1 MTSLRQQPFRTAV
14 LALVWGWL
22 LFLVL
27 VPNLLVVGAS
37 VMSRSPATFLSL
49 PLNLD
54 AYRQLLDPLYL
65 NVFLHSLSMA
75 AVTTL
80 VCLLIGYPFA
90 WALSRVGKR
99 SQVLLIFLLIVPF
112 WTHSLVRT
120 YALKLILA
128 TNGLLNSALMSLGIV
143 DEPVQMLYTQGAV
156 VIGLVYL
163 LLPFMILP
171 LYSVFE
177 DLREEL
183 LLASRDLGAGRL
195 GTFIHVIVPL
205 TLPGVLAGVM
215 LVLLPAMGL
224 FFVPDILGGSRNLLV
239 GNVIKNQFLD
249 ARNWPFGAAAS
260 IVLTLAMALLMF
272 AHRLSKRRLAK
283 RMSYEPLAAPEL
295 SVSGVHPAVCAHC
308 GAGGV
313 FLQRVPHRIQ
323 LGRTEPALV

>member
-1 MTSLRQQPFRTAV
+1 MMLSIRQQPFRAAV
-14 LALVWGWL
+14 LVLVWGWL

-27 VPNLLVVGAS
+27 APNMLVVGAS
-37 VMSRSPATFLSL
+37 VMTRDPSTFISL

-54 AYRQLLDPLYL
+54 AYRQLFNPLYL
-65 NVFLHSLSMA
+65 EVFLHSLYMA
-75 AVTTL
+75 AMTTL

-90 WALSRVGKR
+90 WALSQVEKR
-99 SQVLLIFLLIVPF
+99 RQMLLIFLLIVPF
-112 WTHSLVRT
+112 WTNSLVRT

-128 TNGLLNSALMSLGIV
+128 TNGLLNSALISLGLT
-143 DEPVQMLYTQGAV
+143 DEPVQLLYTEGAV
-156 VIGLVYL
+156 IVGLVYL

-177 DLREEL
+177 DLRQDV
-183 LLASRDLGAGRL
+183 LLASHDLGAGRL
-195 GTFIHVIVPL
+195 ATFRNVIVPL

-260 IVLTLAMALLMF
+260 IVLTLTMALLMF
-272 AHRLSKRRLAK
+272 AHRLSKRRLG
-283 RMSYEPLAAPEL
+283 E
-295 SVSGVHPAVCAHC
+295 
-308 GAGGV
+308 GGV
-313 FLQRVPHRIQ
+313 
-323 LGRTEPALV
+323 

>member
-49 PLNLD
+49 PLNLE

-65 NVFLHSLSMA
+65 DVFLHSLSMA
-75 AVTTL
+75 TVTTL

-90 WALSRVGKR
+90 WALSRVSKR

-112 WTHSLVRT
+112 WTNSLVRT

-128 TNGLLNSALMSLGIV
+128 TNGLLNSALMSVGII

-195 GTFIHVIVPL
+195 GTFVHVIVPL

-260 IVLTLAMALLMF
+260 IVLTLAMALLIF
-272 AHRLSKRRLAK
+272 AHRLSKRRLG
-283 RMSYEPLAAPEL
+283 EEDEL
-295 SVSGVHPAVCAHC
+295 
-308 GAGGV
+308 
-313 FLQRVPHRIQ
+313 
-323 LGRTEPALV
+323 

>member
-1 MTSLRQQPFRTAV
+1 MLQSIKQQPFRAAV
-14 LALVWGWL
+14 LMLVWGWL

-27 VPNLLVVGAS
+27 APNMLVVGAS
-37 VMSRSPATFLSL
+37 VMTRDPSTFISL

-54 AYRQLLDPLYL
+54 AYRQLFNPLYL
-65 NVFLHSLSMA
+65 DVFLHSLYMA

-90 WALSRVGKR
+90 WALSHVGKR
-99 SQVLLIFLLIVPF
+99 RQTLLIFLLIVPF
-112 WTHSLVRT
+112 WTNSLVRT

-128 TNGLLNSALMSLGIV
+128 TNGLLNSALMSLGIIE
-143 DEPVQMLYTQGAV
+143 EPARLLYTEGAV
-156 VIGLVYL
+156 IIGLVYL

-177 DLREEL
+177 DLRQDV
-183 LLASRDLGAGRL
+183 LLASYDLGAGRL
-195 GTFIHVIVPL
+195 ATFKNVIVPL

-260 IVLTLAMALLMF
+260 IVLTLTMALLIF
-272 AHRLSKRRLAK
+272 AHRLSKR
-283 RMSYEPLAAPEL
+283 
-295 SVSGVHPAVCAHC
+295 H
-308 GAGGV
+308 
-313 FLQRVPHRIQ
+313 
-323 LGRTEPALV
+323 LGEEGT

>member
-49 PLNLD
+49 PLNLE

-65 NVFLHSLSMA
+65 DVFLHSLSMA
-75 AVTTL
+75 TVTTL

-90 WALSRVGKR
+90 WALSRVSKH

-112 WTHSLVRT
+112 WTNSLVRT

-128 TNGLLNSALMSLGIV
+128 TNGLLNSALMSMGII

-195 GTFIHVIVPL
+195 GTFVHVIVPL

-260 IVLTLAMALLMF
+260 IVLTLAMALLIF
-272 AHRLSKRRLAK
+272 AHRLSKRRLG
-283 RMSYEPLAAPEL
+283 EEDEL
-295 SVSGVHPAVCAHC
+295 
-308 GAGGV
+308 
-313 FLQRVPHRIQ
+313 
-323 LGRTEPALV
+323 